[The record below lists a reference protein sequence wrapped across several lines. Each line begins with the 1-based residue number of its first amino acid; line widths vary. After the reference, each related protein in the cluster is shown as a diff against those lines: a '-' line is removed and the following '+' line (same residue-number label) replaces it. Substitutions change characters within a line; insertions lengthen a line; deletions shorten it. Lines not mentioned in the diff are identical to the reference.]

1 MLGLKTKTAVNLL
14 ARVEAVDLN
23 TDNDSVGKQE
33 RTSIGFNIKPEPTL
47 AYKFEYSMNKK
58 DGVDDAD
65 DTLMASVAIGF

>member
-47 AYKFEYSMNKK
+47 AYKFIPMNKK
-58 DGVDDAD
+58 TV
-65 DTLMASVAIGF
+65 LMMQMIP